1 MWLLDIN
8 QIDVFVSGIENTKN
22 GDILSDVLSRI
33 FTKPRRQCAGRVL
46 HDFSLNLDRDKV
58 GPILGPAKR
67 PALGNRPICH
77 SKRSAPQVF
86 GGPKRRATS
95 NPGKCR
101 GRGPPSPLHDGFC
114 SGKGGVG
121 WGVPL
126 AGWAHIRSGLG
137 IIMGQPRRLVFAQ
150 QTGDIW
156 PECGRCIPDRPSDL
170 RAQNDRHHRGSCP
183 KKGRY

>member
-46 HDFSLNLDRDKV
+46 HDFPLNLDRDKV

-126 AGWAHIRSGLG
+126 AGWGTYSQRFRDNHGATPAPSFRSTN
-137 IIMGQPRRLVFAQ
+137 RRYLARVRQ
-150 QTGDIW
+150 VH
-156 PECGRCIPDRPSDL
+156 S
-170 RAQNDRHHRGSCP
+170 GSP
-183 KKGRY
+183 